1 MTLTV
6 LLKKLLIKY
15 QYKCI
20 DIDTDIY
27 IYIYKYKYTEKMGEN
42 MAFDNNQDKISNLL
56 KATEAATTQ
65 NHNSNFEFERTKKY
79 MFSLQPSVREKINQ
93 IANERG
99 YRSASS
105 FLNDYFKNFEL

>member
-1 MTLTV
+1 MIILTV

-15 QYKCI
+15 QYKYI
-20 DIDTDIY
+20 DIDDY
-27 IYIYKYKYTEKMGEN
+27 ICKYKYTEKKGEN
-42 MAFDNNQDKISNLL
+42 MAFDNNQEKISNLL
-56 KATEAATTQ
+56 KATEASTTQ
-65 NHNSNFEFERTKKY
+65 SHNSNFEFERTKKY
-79 MFSLQPSVREKINQ
+79 MFSLQPSVREKLTQ